1 MNNIYKI
8 NNNQVEVYN
17 LIPKEREIA
26 QFTTS
31 ELLKFNEDERV
42 LIEEPTKGWFTTRK
56 GVIFECGSF
65 ILRKSKNKELA
76 FNNELLKR
84 FIENKLRAERLV
96 ARDNLYYLVPDFYQ
110 APNHNIRLTKD
121 LFLELLLKQKDYSNP
136 HLQEEDLSSIKDL
149 FTIDQL
155 LATISLDE
163 LTKIYKFLN
172 DDTNVLEEQMTYLE
186 DSTKVFKKLQ

>member
-26 QFTTS
+26 QFKTS

-84 FIENKLRAERLV
+84 FIENKLRTERLV
-96 ARDNLYYLVPDFYQ
+96 ARDNLYYLVPDIYQ

-163 LTKIYKFLN
+163 LTKIYNFLN
-172 DDTNVLEEQMTYLE
+172 DDTNALEEQMTYLE